1 MRAVAATRLFRP
13 LLLSALSLPLG
24 LGCTRAYIQ
33 NEGPYD
39 FKTLEVLRDDCS
51 LLSSSVEPVPPEAL
65 WDANLHISG
74 EVVRMEYGLMEMQ
87 LVGSF
92 LDGGAEDGDAFSLDG
107 SLANASLNANGH
119 ECIVDQ
125 VTVHLEGS
133 TQCATEFDGVL
144 RVRYEPRPTQS
155 AACACELWVRYQAV
169 QNSAPCKSAP

>member
-13 LLLSALSLPLG
+13 LLLSALFLALG
-24 LGCTRAYIQ
+24 SGCTRAYIQ
-33 NEGPYD
+33 NEGPYE
-39 FKTLEVLRDDCS
+39 FTAQEVLRDDCA
-51 LLSSSVEPVPPEAL
+51 LLSSNEAL

-74 EVVRMEYGLMEMQ
+74 EVLRMEYGLMDMQ

-92 LDGGAEDGDAFSLDG
+92 LDGDLEDGDAFSLDG
-107 SLANASLNANGH
+107 SLTNASLNANGR

-125 VTVHLEGS
+125 VTVHLEGT

>member
-1 MRAVAATRLFRP
+1 MRAVAAIRLFRP
-13 LLLSALSLPLG
+13 LLLSALSLSLG

-33 NEGPYD
+33 NEGPYEL
-39 FKTLEVLRDDCS
+39 TAREVLRDDCS
-51 LLSSSVEPVPPEAL
+51 LLSGPESL
-65 WDANLHISG
+65 WDGNLHISG
-74 EVVRMEYGLMEMQ
+74 EVLRMEYGLMDMQ

-92 LDGGAEDGDAFSLDG
+92 LGGGAEDDDAFSLDG
-107 SLANASLNANGH
+107 SLANASLNANGR

-125 VTVHLEGS
+125 VTVHLAGT

>member
-1 MRAVAATRLFRP
+1 MAATRLFRP
-13 LLLSALSLPLG
+13 LLLSALSLCLG

-33 NEGPYD
+33 NEGPYE
-39 FKTLEVLRDDCS
+39 FKTVELLRDDCS
-51 LLSSSVEPVPPEAL
+51 LLTSPEAL
-65 WDANLHISG
+65 WDGNLHISG
-74 EVVRMEYGLMEMQ
+74 EVLRMEYGLMDMQ

-92 LDGGAEDGDAFSLDG
+92 LGAGAEDDDAFSLDG
-107 SLANASLNANGH
+107 SLANASLTANGR

-125 VTVHLEGS
+125 VTVHLEGT